1 MGFHLPSFEYPPAR
15 PDEGYWNPVSSTI
28 NWCEEDYYATIYSAE
43 IVNTLTNLLFIALG
57 VRGIRNCLKYGHDRI
72 FVISF
77 CGYLLVG
84 SGSFAF
90 HSTLKYPMQ
99 LLDELSMIYT
109 ATIMC
114 YATFSFSQS
123 RLVRWCLGIALLFLA
138 VFITLYYHYLQDPN
152 FHQNTFALLLIT
164 IMARSTWVMEVNLRP
179 SLREKYGSK
188 SQKGIDSG
196 SVTVADRLENDI
208 RDRATLKNMYAMVAL
223 GLAIFLGG
231 FGFWNLDNHFCST
244 LRSWRHQIGLPW
256 GILLE
261 GHGYWHLMT
270 GVGAYYY
277 IVWAIWLR
285 HCLNERQD
293 EYVLDWTSIFRLP
306 EVISMEDADRKR
318 APKWTNGY
326 TNGYT
331 HSYTDDY
338 TDDEHND
345 GHTNGHTL
353 TNGNRTNGNGRGHG
367 SREGRK

>member
-1 MGFHLPSFEYPPAR
+1 MGFHLPSISYPAAR
-15 PDEGYWNPVSSTI
+15 PDEGYWNPVTSTI

-43 IVNTLTNLLFIALG
+43 IVNTLTNLLFIILG
-57 VRGIRNCLKYGHDRI
+57 IRGIRNCLKYGHDNV

-123 RLVRWCLGIALLFLA
+123 RLVRWFLGFGLLSLA

-152 FHQNTFALLLIT
+152 FHQNAFALLLIT

-179 SLREKYGSK
+179 SLREKYGSQ
-188 SQKGIDSG
+188 SRKGIDSG
-196 SVTVADRLENDI
+196 SVTAADRLANDI
-208 RDRATLKNMYAMVAL
+208 RDTAILKNMWFMVTL

-244 LRSWRHQIGLPW
+244 FRSWRHQIGLPW

-293 EYVLDWTSIFRLP
+293 EFVLYWTSIFRLP
-306 EVISMEDADRKR
+306 EVISIEDAERMKV
-318 APKWTNGY
+318 PKWAKGFTN
-326 TNGYT
+326 
-331 HSYTDDY
+331 
-338 TDDEHND
+338 
-345 GHTNGHTL
+345 GHTNGHAR
-353 TNGNRTNGNGRGHG
+353 TNGNRGNGNGSGHSHG
-367 SREGRK
+367 LREARKSI